1 MADKRDYYE
10 VLGVERSADEDT
22 IKKAYRG
29 LAKKYHPDLHPGDK
43 DAEAKFKEINEA
55 YEVLSDT
62 DKRSKYD
69 RFGFA
74 GIDPNYAASEGG
86 FGGGGFGGGGFG
98 SGFGGGFQDF
108 DLGSIFDSFFG
119 GGTAGASARRNAPQ
133 KGDNL
138 RANISLTFEEAAFGC
153 KKTIEINRTEQCE
166 DCHGTGAAA
175 GTSAETC
182 GVCKGTGTVRTTQR
196 TPLGSFTSSA
206 PCNACHGTGKIIKN
220 PCSTCRGAGTVR
232 RRRKIEVNFPAGID
246 DEQTISLR
254 GQGNAGRNGGSAGD
268 LYATVTIRPHPL
280 FTRNGPDVLCEIPI
294 SFAEAALGAEIEV
307 ATIDGKVKYNI
318 PEGTQTG
325 TTFRLRGKGIPI
337 LNGKGRGD
345 HYVTVN
351 VEVPRNLTK
360 HQKDLLREFGG
371 ELKPEN
377 HTPENR
383 SFFSKLKDFFE
394 G

>member
-138 RANISLTFEEAAFGC
+138 RANIALTFEEAAFGC

-166 DCHGTGAAA
+166 DCHGTGVAA

-182 GVCKGTGTVRTTQR
+182 GVCEGT
-196 TPLGSFTSSA
+196 
-206 PCNACHGTGKIIKN
+206 
-220 PCSTCRGAGTVR
+220 GTVR

-383 SFFSKLKDFFE
+383 SFFSMLKDFFE

>member
-10 VLGVERSADEDT
+10 VLGVERSASDDA

-29 LAKKYHPDLHPGDK
+29 LAKKYHPDLHPGDQE
-43 DAEAKFKEINEA
+43 AEAKFKEINEA
-55 YEVLSDT
+55 YEVLSDS

-74 GIDPNYAASEGG
+74 GVDPNYAANEGG
-86 FGGGGFGGGGFG
+86 FGGGFTGG
-98 SGFGGGFQDF
+98 GFGGGFQDF

-119 GGTAGASARRNAPQ
+119 GGASGQSARRNAPQ

-138 RANISLTFEEAAFGC
+138 RANIVLTFEEAAFGC
-153 KKTIEINRTEQCE
+153 KKTIEINRVEACE
-166 DCHGTGAAA
+166 ECGGSGAAK
-175 GTSAETC
+175 GTTAETC
-182 GVCKGTGTVRTTQR
+182 GVCHGSGQVRTTQR
-196 TPLGSFTSSA
+196 TPLGAFSSTS
-206 PCNACHGTGKIIKN
+206 PCNACHGTGKIIKT
-220 PCSTCRGAGTVR
+220 PCNACHGAGTVR

-246 DEQTISLR
+246 DGQTISLR
-254 GQGNAGRNGGSAGD
+254 GQGNAGYNGGPAGD
-268 LYATVTIRPHPL
+268 LYATVSIRQHPI

-294 SFAEAALGAEIEV
+294 SFTEAALGAELEV
-307 ATIDGKVKYNI
+307 ATIDGKVKYTI

-351 VEVPRNLTK
+351 VEVPRNLSK
-360 HQKDLLREFGG
+360 RQKELLREFAG

-383 SFFSKLKDFFE
+383 SFFSKLKEFFE

>member
-10 VLGVERSADEDT
+10 VLGVERGASDDA

-29 LAKKYHPDLHPGDK
+29 LAKQYHPDLHPGDQE
-43 DAEAKFKEINEA
+43 AEAKFKELNEA
-55 YEVLSDT
+55 YEVLSDSE
-62 DKRSKYD
+62 KRSKYD

-86 FGGGGFGGGGFG
+86 FSGGGFGGGGF
-98 SGFGGGFQDF
+98 GGFQDF

-119 GGTAGASARRNAPQ
+119 GGAAGTQARRNAPQ

-138 RANISLTFEEAAFGC
+138 RANLVLTFEEAAFGC

-166 DCHGTGAAA
+166 ECHGTGAAK
-175 GTSAETC
+175 GTTAETC
-182 GVCKGTGTVRTTQR
+182 GICKGTGSVRSTQR
-196 TPLGSFTSSA
+196 TPLGSFTSQTT
-206 PCNACHGTGKIIKN
+206 CNACHGTGKIIKT
-220 PCSTCRGAGTVR
+220 PCTSCHGSGTMR
-232 RRRKIEVNFPAGID
+232 RRRKIDITVPAGID

-254 GQGNAGRNGGSAGD
+254 GQGNAGRNGGTAGD
-268 LYATVTIRPHPL
+268 LYATITVKPHPL
-280 FTRNGPDVLCEIPI
+280 FERNGADVLCEIPI
-294 SFAEAALGAEIEV
+294 SFAEAALGAELEV
-307 ATIDGKVKYNI
+307 ATIDGKVKYTI

-325 TTFRLRGKGIPI
+325 STFRLRGKGIPI

-351 VEVPRNLTK
+351 VEVPRNLSK
-360 HQKDLLREFGG
+360 NQKELLRQFAG
-371 ELKPEN
+371 EMKPEN

-383 SFFSKLKDFFE
+383 SFFSKLKDLFE
-394 G
+394 N